1 MRKLPVVPIR
11 RNPTALPLTPNQI
24 YDSPCPA
31 PLKGALAIV
40 TNVGRD
46 AVDAD
51 SVQDERAAS
60 GRRNRVVLTPRR
72 WRQASRS
79 RPAGDSGKTARSLG
93 RARYKP

>member
-1 MRKLPVVPIR
+1 LRQTTTGKSMRRALRCMLAMRKLPVALIR

-24 YDSPCPA
+24 YDSSRPA

-51 SVQDERAAS
+51 SAQDERAAS
-60 GRRNRVVLTPRR
+60 GR
-72 WRQASRS
+72 
-79 RPAGDSGKTARSLG
+79 
-93 RARYKP
+93 